1 MSRGFLLL
9 VALVLAGCAA
19 QRPQMTA
26 AEARALVTSYMPASL
41 SDKEGWAA
49 DIYTPMAV
57 LEIPLTPDNIC
68 AILSVTE
75 QETGFKVDPPIPNLA
90 KLSWAEI
97 ERQRERLGIPK
108 LVLDAA
114 LSLESRNGK
123 SYRQRIDAAR
133 TERELSDAFEDMID
147 RVPLGRT
154 VFADRNPVRT
164 GGPMQVGVAFAI
176 AHARTRQYPYPVHE
190 SMRGEVFTRRGGMY
204 FGIAHLLD
212 YSAPY
217 DRYIYRYADF
227 NAGHYASRNA
237 AFQGALAQL
246 TGTKLA
252 LDGDLV
258 RSGQARDAPP
268 GETEA
273 AARSLARELGMDAA
287 QIRRDLEQ
295 GKSRNFER
303 TELYRRVFE
312 LADRRNAR
320 PVPRALVPAI
330 ELQSAKF
337 TRKLTT
343 QWFAERVVARH
354 RQCLAR
360 HGKVA
365 FSLLTTSQPAC
376 STSDTEGCPQ

>member
-1 MSRGFLLL
+1 MSRGILLL
-9 VALVLAGCAA
+9 LALALAGCAA

-57 LEIPLTPDNIC
+57 LEVPVTPDNIC

-97 ERQRERLGIPK
+97 ERQRERVGIPK

-123 SYRQRIDAAR
+123 SYRQRIDAAK
-133 TERELSDAFEDMID
+133 TERELSDVFEDMID

-154 VFADRNPVRT
+154 FFADRNPVRT
-164 GGPMQVGVAFAI
+164 GGPMQVSVAFAM
-176 AHARTRQYPYPVHE
+176 AHARARQYPYPVHE
-190 SMRGEVFTRRGGMY
+190 SMRDEVFTRRGGMY

-212 YSAPY
+212 YPAPY
-217 DRYIYRYADF
+217 DRYLYRYADF

-237 AFQGALAQL
+237 AFQAALAQL
-246 TGTKLA
+246 TGATLA

-273 AARSLARELGMDAA
+273 AARSIARELGIDAA

-295 GKSRNFER
+295 GKSRAFER
-303 TELYRRVFE
+303 SGLYHRVFE
-312 LADRRNAR
+312 LADRRGGKPAAR
-320 PVPRALVPAI
+320 AVVPAI

-337 TRKLTT
+337 TRRLTT

-365 FSLLTTSQPAC
+365 FNLLTASQSAC
-376 STSDTEGCPQ
+376 STSDAGACPQ